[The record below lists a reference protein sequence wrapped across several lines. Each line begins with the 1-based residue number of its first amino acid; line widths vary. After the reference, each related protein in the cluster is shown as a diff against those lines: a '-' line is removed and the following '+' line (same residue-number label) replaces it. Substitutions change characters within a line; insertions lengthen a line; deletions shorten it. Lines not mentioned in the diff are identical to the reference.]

1 MKKAILFFFASFIVT
16 LVTAQSCLPDLLFQD
31 SAAGVFPVPFT
42 MDRPDGGIQIP
53 ACINEPYEFVITIKV
68 PPSVTFAGLQVDIDS
83 VNVTT
88 TGAVQNLPEG
98 MSYACNP
105 PTCVLIPDDTLSCI
119 ILFGTPT
126 NSADI
131 GIKDITINATVFPA
145 SPFPSLPIVL
155 PDNTGAFPGAEGNY
169 FLEVMEEGAC
179 EMTTN
184 TRDYL
189 NQQISLTNT
198 PNPFGYETTIEVTS
212 LSREELTFE
221 VFDLVGKR
229 IHTEKVT
236 ILAGTNR
243 IPFDGSQLQN
253 GIYTYSF
260 SNGDSRVSNKMVVL
274 R

>member
-1 MKKAILFFFASFIVT
+1 MKKAILFFFASFVVT
-16 LVTAQSCLPDLLFQD
+16 FLSAQSCEPDLLFQD
-31 SAAGVFPVPFT
+31 SAVGVYPSPFT

-53 ACINEPYEFVITIKV
+53 ACINEPYEFVITVKV
-68 PPSVTFAGLQVDIDS
+68 PPNVTVGGFQLQIDS
-83 VNVTT
+83 VSVET

-105 PTCVLIPDDTLSCI
+105 PTCVLVPEDTLSCI
-119 ILFGTPT
+119 VLFGTPT
-126 NSADI
+126 NPADI
-131 GIKDITINATVFPA
+131 GIKDITVNATVHTNIIA
-145 SPFPSLPIVL
+145 QPILL
-155 PDNTGAFPGAEGNY
+155 PDNTGQFPGADGNY
-169 FLEVMEEGAC
+169 FLEVREEGAC
-179 EMTTN
+179 TVTN

-189 NQQISLTNT
+189 KEQISLVNT

-229 IHTEKVT
+229 VHVEKVT

-253 GIYTYSF
+253 GIYNYSF
-260 SNGDSRVSNKMVVL
+260 SNGESRISNKMVIL
-274 R
+274 K